1 MVHSLTPPQYNRLSP
16 SGLSRSPLTAAQRSK
31 TGMFVRATYTEKINP
46 PLNSRHT
53 FAAPRSRLDAVPVR
67 ASLDAGFAGI
77 CVVAAPGSLRHLS
90 GHTSRCD
97 LLAIHGSCQGWPV
110 HAGSAPREGSPSCR
124 RSLPARNRS
133 HRLAIT
139 VLRWCLA
146 SLSYSNS
153 VVRPS
158 ASTRR
163 RSKSF
168 APTVRRP
175 GIHLR
180 SPTRPPPLGRLHS
193 SLQTA
198 STARCSRRSSR
209 RPRPSAPTSASSLEL
224 VLLSGSRTAFGW
236 SFRCVGG
243 GREVQCARRCSPD
256 RHRSLLL
263 SGPSLSAPLTWAPGR
278 CGCPLLNNAFA
289 ESPCVESAVR
299 STL

>member
-1 MVHSLTPPQYNRLSP
+1 MVSYQECSLTHSPASSGFCSCDMVHSLTPPQYNRLSP
-16 SGLSRSPLTAAQRSK
+16 SGLSRSPLLTSDS
-31 TGMFVRATYTEKINP
+31 VRAGLSTACSTLKKFGSKSTH
-46 PLNSRHT
+46 LRGTLSSL
-53 FAAPRSRLDAVPVR
+53 SRLDAVPVR
-67 ASLDAGFAGI
+67 ASFDAGFAGI

-139 VLRWCLA
+139 VLRWFLA

-175 GIHLR
+175 GDPPEIPH
-180 SPTRPPPLGRLHS
+180 SAASTRPPPLVPADGVDSKMQQALIKKAKAVGS
-193 SLQTA
+193 DLGF
-198 STARCSRRSSR
+198 
-209 RPRPSAPTSASSLEL
+209 
-224 VLLSGSRTAFGW
+224 LS
-236 SFRCVGG
+236 
-243 GREVQCARRCSPD
+243 
-256 RHRSLLL
+256 
-263 SGPSLSAPLTWAPGR
+263 
-278 CGCPLLNNAFA
+278 
-289 ESPCVESAVR
+289 
-299 STL
+299 

>member
-1 MVHSLTPPQYNRLSP
+1 MARSRRQCSSRRLSILQAIAAGPQPLSP
-16 SGLSRSPLTAAQRSK
+16 SSHHGPQVVLGEPQLLKLRGKAISIHSQEIKKFCADCA
-31 TGMFVRATYTEKINP
+31 P
-46 PLNSRHT
+46 PGDPPEIPH
-53 FAAPRSRLDAVPVR
+53 
-67 ASLDAGFAGI
+67 
-77 CVVAAPGSLRHLS
+77 H
-90 GHTSRCD
+90 
-97 LLAIHGSCQGWPV
+97 
-110 HAGSAPREGSPSCR
+110 SA
-124 RSLPARNRS
+124 
-133 HRLAIT
+133 
-139 VLRWCLA
+139 
-146 SLSYSNS
+146 
-153 VVRPS
+153 
-158 ASTRR
+158 
-163 RSKSF
+163 
-168 APTVRRP
+168 
-175 GIHLR
+175 
-180 SPTRPPPLGRLHS
+180 RPPPLGRLHS